1 MLITSIKDY
10 QDWRESL
17 GNESLAAVLTMG
29 GLHQGHMELVREA
42 KKRASRVVVS
52 IFVNPTQFSP
62 SEDFVKYPRDLDKDI
77 ALLSEEGVDAIF
89 APSEAEIYPDSP
101 CLTSLEV
108 ARISSDFCGASR
120 PHFFGGVCLVV
131 AKLFHILRPSVSCF
145 GKKDFQQFKVVE
157 RMVKD
162 LHMPIEIIG
171 VETVREFSGLAL
183 SSRNNYLSEEMRQGS
198 APLLYY
204 LLETWK
210 KQIAKEPHKL
220 PEFLADGRNTLKK
233 IFKLDYFKLA
243 HIETLESLET
253 IPEGQAS
260 ASYILLA
267 AVWLEQVRL
276 IDNIEI
282 TIHPPKKTPHLT
294 SNNPSSKI

>member
-42 KKRASRVVVS
+42 KKRASRLVVS

-171 VETVREFSGLAL
+171 VETVREASGLAL
-183 SSRNNYLSEEMRQGS
+183 SSRNNYLSDEERNTQ
-198 APLLYY
+198 APLLYEQLQNLQQALEKNPENLGE
-204 LLETWK
+204 LLESATK
-210 KQIAKEPHKL
+210 KLEQVFRIDYL
-220 PEFLADGRNTLKK
+220 QLA
-233 IFKLDYFKLA
+233 
-243 HIETLESLET
+243 EQVSLT
-253 IPEGQAS
+253 PIDHLQDTSKPS
-260 ASYILLA
+260 RCILLA
-267 AVWLEQVRL
+267 AVWLNQVRL